1 MNKFRALLVTLLVI
15 FFLAGIS
22 LIIFN
27 FFVPKTG
34 GLLIETS
41 PASTVYING
50 EDVGRTPYT
59 SLRKPGEVTLR
70 LVPDTFGIPLP
81 PFEERINLVSGVET
95 VVRRFFGSS
104 DVYTE
109 GEILTFEKL
118 PSTKSIGISIMS
130 DPDNVQVE
138 IDSVSKGTTPFSA
151 SSIEHGTHRVKF
163 SAVGYKDRIIDIN
176 LEDGYKL
183 VAFLKLSRSEQV
195 TPSVIQDQSKKASE
209 RMIKILETP
218 TGFLRVRDEAS
229 TSAKEIGQVRPGEE
243 YVYVDKD
250 PTGNWFKIDLKKGVV
265 GWITSQYSEIFEK
278 EIIATDSGKPV

>member
-1 MNKFRALLVTLLVI
+1 MNKFRALLITLLGI

-70 LVPDTFGIPLP
+70 LVPDTFGTPLP
-81 PFEERINLVSGVET
+81 PFEGRINLVSGVET

-104 DVYTE
+104 DIYTE

-118 PSTKSIGISIMS
+118 PSSKSTGISIMS
-130 DPDNVQVE
+130 DPENVQVE
-138 IDSVSKGTTPFSA
+138 IDSVSKGTTPINS
-151 SSIEHGTHRVKF
+151 SSIDRGTHRIKF
-163 SAVGYKDRIIDIN
+163 SAVGYKDRIIDVN

-183 VAFLKLSRSEQV
+183 VALLKLSKSEQAI
-195 TPSVIQDQSKKASE
+195 PSVTQDQNKKTYE
-209 RMIKILETP
+209 RMVKVLDTP

-250 PTGNWFKIDLKKGVV
+250 PSGNWFKVDLKKGVV
-265 GWITSQYSEIFEK
+265 GWITSQYSELFER
-278 EIIATDSGKPV
+278 EIVATDSGKPV

>member
-41 PASTVYING
+41 PASTIYING

-70 LVPDTFGIPLP
+70 LVPDTFGQPLP

-104 DVYTE
+104 DIYTE

-118 PSTKSIGISIMS
+118 PSDKSIGISIMS

-138 IDSVSKGTTPFSA
+138 IDSVSKGTTPFSS
-151 SSIEHGTHRVKF
+151 SSIEHGTHTVKF

-183 VAFLKLSRSEQV
+183 LAILKLSKSEQV
-195 TPSVIQDQSKKASE
+195 APSVAQDQSKVATEKMV
-209 RMIKILETP
+209 RILGTP
-218 TGFLRVRDEAS
+218 TGFLRVRDQAS
-229 TSAKEIGQVRPGEE
+229 TSAKEIGQVKPGEE

-250 PTGNWFKIDLKKGVV
+250 LTGNWFKIDLKKGIA
-265 GWITSQYSEIFEK
+265 GWITSQYSELFDK
-278 EIIATDSGKPV
+278 EVIATDSGKPL